1 MCGKRNGSIF
11 DYLYL
16 KVAAEGIGYLLQ
28 YSWDSLVAQMVKN
41 PPAKKKKK
49 NPPAIEEAWVRTLGW
64 EDPLEEGMATYPSIL
79 AWRIPTDRGA
89 WWAPVH
95 SLRPMTE
102 QLRVRVLSD

>member
-1 MCGKRNGSIF
+1 
-11 DYLYL
+11 
-16 KVAAEGIGYLLQ
+16 
-28 YSWDSLVAQMVKN
+28 MVKN

-79 AWRIPTDRGA
+79 AWRILTDRGA